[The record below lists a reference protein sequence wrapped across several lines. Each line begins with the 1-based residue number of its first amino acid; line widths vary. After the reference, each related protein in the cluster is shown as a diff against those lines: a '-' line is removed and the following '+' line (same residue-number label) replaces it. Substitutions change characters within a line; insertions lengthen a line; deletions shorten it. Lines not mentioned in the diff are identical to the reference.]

1 MPKFIKKYTGSL
13 IAWLVVVILS
23 VVFLPNMSNLVAQ
36 KGQTKIPAT
45 SQSQVAET
53 IQKHWGHGISNT
65 MDTVVVFNNGNSKI
79 TSSDQKKIDATIQKL
94 KDNKSEVRYQGCNC
108 TI

>member
-1 MPKFIKKYTGSL
+1 MPNFIKKYTGSL
-13 IAWLVVVILS
+13 IAWIVVVILS

-53 IQKHWGHGISNT
+53 IKSIGVMVLVIPWIQLLSST
-65 MDTVVVFNNGNSKI
+65 TVIV
-79 TSSDQKKIDATIQKL
+79 
-94 KDNKSEVRYQGCNC
+94 KSLQVTKRKSMLQFKN
-108 TI
+108 